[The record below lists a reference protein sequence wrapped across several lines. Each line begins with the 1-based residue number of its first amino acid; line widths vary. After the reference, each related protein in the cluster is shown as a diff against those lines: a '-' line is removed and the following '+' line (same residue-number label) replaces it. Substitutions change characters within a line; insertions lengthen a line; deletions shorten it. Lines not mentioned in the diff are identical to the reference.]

1 MISRAPGGRQPIGGW
16 CGWLRLVAVR
26 IETLE
31 QMVRSG
37 VEWPLIES
45 AAGDDPDTLRE
56 LKERLDTERN
66 NGRTDGTDQ
75 VEPPR

>member
-1 MISRAPGGRQPIGGW
+1 
-16 CGWLRLVAVR
+16 
-26 IETLE
+26 
-31 QMVRSG
+31 MVRSG

-45 AAGDDPDTLRE
+45 AAGDDPDTLRA